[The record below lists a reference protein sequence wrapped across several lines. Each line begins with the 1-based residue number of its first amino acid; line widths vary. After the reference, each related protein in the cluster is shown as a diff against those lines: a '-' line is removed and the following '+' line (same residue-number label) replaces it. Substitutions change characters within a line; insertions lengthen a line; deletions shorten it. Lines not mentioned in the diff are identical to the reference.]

1 MSSDFNAALGER
13 LRAARRACGLSLL
26 EVESVSGG
34 EFKASVVGAY
44 ERGERAL
51 SVQRLMGLAF
61 LYGVSP
67 ADLLGGVSAPPG
79 TILDLDQLASSP
91 DSELVDRFLTAIREM
106 RKRRPSEMAIRRSDL
121 AVLASMI
128 ERETAGSR
136 S

>member
-51 SVQRLMGLAF
+51 SVQRLMGLAS
-61 LYGVSP
+61 LYGVNA

-79 TILDLDQLASSP
+79 TILDLDQIASSP
-91 DSELVDRFLTAIREM
+91 DSELVERFLTTIREM

-128 ERETAGSR
+128 ERETTGSR

>member
-1 MSSDFNAALGER
+1 
-13 LRAARRACGLSLL
+13 
-26 EVESVSGG
+26 
-34 EFKASVVGAY
+34 
-44 ERGERAL
+44 
-51 SVQRLMGLAF
+51 MGLAF